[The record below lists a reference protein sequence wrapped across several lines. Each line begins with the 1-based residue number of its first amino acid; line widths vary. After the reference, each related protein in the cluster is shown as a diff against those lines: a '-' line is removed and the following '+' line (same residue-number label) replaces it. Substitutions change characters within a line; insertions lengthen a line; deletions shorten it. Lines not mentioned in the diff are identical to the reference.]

1 MFSFANILSPLAIL
15 VSLTTATG
23 IFVHDTNIDKAASK
37 ILSLPSTLESIDSGM
52 AAARLGNDPHNHVEQ
67 VSFSQVVRD
76 LGSAGPRI
84 QPRQEDKK
92 YVAQKNSIH
101 GDFLFDNYNL
111 PRD

>member
-67 VSFSQVVRD
+67 VSYSQFVRD
-76 LGSAGPRI
+76 IQTSGPRI

-92 YVAQKNSIH
+92 YVAQKNTMN
-101 GDFLFDNYNL
+101 GDFLSDGYTF